1 MLPLPLDAVCCCCVW
16 VLLRLVVG
24 AAFGWCRGS
33 EPEGVHCQAPQG
45 CSEDQ
50 GQVAA
55 ATRSGATSSRA
66 SQLPTAT
73 SGQHPQP
80 AGCLAAAAAGAGA
93 AAGGGG
99 GAAQPD
105 AAGWARLWSRARPN
119 PKWAVVAA
127 AAANSRRGGRG
138 GRQRRA
144 AASMS
149 APRPGQVLQLY
160 RAILQAAK
168 RYPSIKRDSVVQEI
182 KREFHAHKV
191 AGGVGR
197 RGVLGGVLAGRAGGA
212 CVAGGV

>member
-1 MLPLPLDAVCCCCVW
+1 MRHSCRQPRAGSTHS
-16 VLLRLVVG
+16 RQ
-24 AAFGWCRGS
+24 AAWQQQQ
-33 EPEGVHCQAPQG
+33 QAQAQRQEEEEARHNQTLQG
-45 CSEDQ
+45 
-50 GQVAA
+50 GHA
-55 ATRSGATSSRA
+55 SGAGLAQTLSGRWW
-66 SQLPTAT
+66 QQQPLTA
-73 SGQHPQP
+73 
-80 AGCLAAAAAGAGA
+80 
-93 AAGGGG
+93 G
-99 GAAQPD
+99 GAAE
-105 AAGWARLWSRARPN
+105 A
-119 PKWAVVAA
+119 
-127 AAANSRRGGRG
+127 GGRG